1 MRSIYNAATDTI
13 EELRLRRHMDEFIVP
28 DPESQTRWLVRFISK
43 PGAMVFFV
51 IEVEV
56 MLEENEEEP
65 TLCVLHKVGISQ
77 RTLERVMD
85 TFEERLSTPRL
96 ILPLPASSPP
106 GGAPDQ
112 P

>member
-1 MRSIYNAATDTI
+1 MRSVYNAATDTI
-13 EELRLRRHMDEFIVP
+13 EELRLSRHMDEFIHP
-28 DPESQTRWLVRFISK
+28 DPDSRGRWIVRFMSK
-43 PGAMVFFV
+43 PGAMVFFA

-56 MLEENEEEP
+56 IEEENEEPP

-77 RTLERVMD
+77 RTLDRVMD
-85 TFEERLSTPRL
+85 TFEDRLSNPRL
-96 ILPLPASSPP
+96 IQPLPPSPPP

>member
-1 MRSIYNAATDTI
+1 
-13 EELRLRRHMDEFIVP
+13 MDDSVIP
-28 DPESQTRWLVRFISK
+28 DPDSQTRWIVRFMSK

-56 MLEENEEEP
+56 MLEENEDEP

-96 ILPLPASSPP
+96 HLPLPPSPPP